1 MFTKYRY
8 HALFKK
14 TFSSDNLIKYK
25 IKNKLNVSKVILFRF
40 IFPRRHY
47 FILSLFMLQKLMFE
61 TEGNMEYHLKYLS
74 ENGEQR
80 YSETALSADS
90 LVEGMIAST
99 CTKILKFKVI
109 FIYLYNEL

>member
-1 MFTKYRY
+1 
-8 HALFKK
+8 
-14 TFSSDNLIKYK
+14 
-25 IKNKLNVSKVILFRF
+25 
-40 IFPRRHY
+40 
-47 FILSLFMLQKLMFE
+47 MLQKLMFE
-61 TEGNMEYHLKYLS
+61 TECKTGYHLKYFL

-80 YSETALSADS
+80 YSKTGLSADS